1 MPTTALR
8 TEADIVAAAAAF
20 LGFAPTNSVV
30 AYMLHRDTHT
40 SDLVVRSAIR
50 FDVTISAEQ
59 ATNFPATCNL
69 RPETNHAAVLLAV
82 CDESYEWHAVT
93 VLDALSDALRAAGIP
108 VLRRLM
114 TRDVTTEGQ
123 WYDPDT
129 GATGPTYPYTDS
141 LVTAHRVLGGE
152 RVSPARS
159 DIQAEFAPL
168 PPAPADRPRRPRR
181 ACHRCRSRDRRRTRG
196 TPDQSHA
203 TDPRRHRHH
212 RRRRRA

>member
-129 GATGPTYPYTDS
+129 GATGPTPTLWSPRTGCSAVNESARRAATSKPNSRPCRQPRRSPSATTAS
-141 LVTAHRVLGGE
+141 LSSVPQQR
-152 RVSPARS
+152 SPPHSRDTRSVARYR
-159 DIQAEFAPL
+159 
-168 PPAPADRPRRPRR
+168 PAPASPSPPTSP
-181 ACHRCRSRDRRRTRG
+181 CV
-196 TPDQSHA
+196 TP
-203 TDPRRHRHH
+203 
-212 RRRRRA
+212 